1 MNQKGAGNGIL
12 CTDVGWGTEELCS
25 VLAGVQSEV
34 TLRIQYSHDNT
45 NTSWS
50 VLFRKLDL
58 DLRETDDQVKDV
70 DKDAPPTGY

>member
-1 MNQKGAGNGIL
+1 MNQKGAGSGIL
-12 CTDVGWGTEELCS
+12 CTNVGWGTEEFCS
-25 VLAGVQSEV
+25 VLAGTQSEV

-50 VLFRKLDL
+50 VLFRKLVL

-70 DKDAPPTGY
+70 DKDAPLRGD